1 MPVFSGGGLRHVT
14 STGQS
19 NNSGIRLAG
28 ACSLRNSQDSARRAC
43 FPICDRRQIITC
55 DHESRVESS
64 GATPSHREDMNASER
79 GHLLPKT
86 FPCTRSSDSNA
97 PRFDLDSQPA
107 SPKSTTSRRKLFGLS
122 VAAMGAA
129 VALESGLAQSSA
141 AAEEMK
147 RGRWPLA
154 DLAANPAVAAIE
166 KAKEFRVYEASVLG
180 EPVPVGDKSR
190 VWTKLLG
197 ARVIYLGEAE
207 RVPDPTDKVMAHTTR
222 HGISTSILLCG
233 WLTWPSNAISM
244 PVIVSFV
251 PEHRKYIHS
260 D

>member
-1 MPVFSGGGLRHVT
+1 MPVFTGGGLRHVT
-14 STGQS
+14 SAGHS
-19 NNSGIRLAG
+19 KNSGIRVTD
-28 ACSLRNSQDSARRAC
+28 ACRLRNSQDSVRRASP
-43 FPICDRRQIITC
+43 PICDRRLIIIC

-64 GATPSHREDMNASER
+64 GATPSHREGVNASER
-79 GHLLPKT
+79 GHFLPKAS
-86 FPCTRSSDSNA
+86 PCNRSSDSNA

-107 SPKSTTSRRKLFGLS
+107 SPKSTTNRRKLFGLS
-122 VAAMGAA
+122 VAALGAA

-207 RVPDPTDKVMAHTTR
+207 RAPDPTDKVMAHITR
-222 HGISTSILLCG
+222 HGISTSILPCG
-233 WLTWPSNAISM
+233 WLTWPSDAISM
-244 PVIVSFV
+244 PMIVSFV
-251 PEHRKYIHS
+251 RAL
-260 D
+260 